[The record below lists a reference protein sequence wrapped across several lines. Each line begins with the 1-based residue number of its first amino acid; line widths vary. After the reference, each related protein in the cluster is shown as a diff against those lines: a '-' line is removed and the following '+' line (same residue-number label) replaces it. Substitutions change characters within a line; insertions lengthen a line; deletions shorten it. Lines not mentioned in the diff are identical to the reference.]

1 MGGALRPR
9 GHGARLAHRAGAAAA
24 GDLGDARWSSRS
36 WRGRTSRSGRRF
48 SSRSRRWTPARVS
61 LLEQL
66 AGKGARLL
74 VPLRTRDQL
83 HAVLALGP
91 KRSEEEFGRD
101 DLQLVRTLANQ
112 GAVAI
117 ENARLLRERAHQLE
131 LEKEL
136 EIARRVQFSLIPREL
151 PSPRRMAGG
160 GALRPGASGGWRL
173 LRRDR
178 RRAATAR
185 WPWWSATSRASRWPG
200 AMLMVAAREV
210 LHTAALGGARRS
222 RFSRSP
228 ISASTRPSTGCS
240 SRSPT
245 SCCAPRGPG
254 VYALA
259 GQPAPLLRRS
269 TGEVA
274 ELPAPRN
281 RLPVGALKDA
291 RWDVMPFAARP
302 GDLLLLYSDGLTDAR
317 AADGEAFGD
326 ERLARILA
334 ESGGDPQMRGG
345 RGDARRGRLQRRE
358 RTVRRHHPRGG
369 PVDGRREM
377 TASTREGWRRARL
390 ETILDLSLA
399 LAGPRREGEVVEEL
413 VQRAVGLLDA
423 RAGIAVSLVP
433 PLEPATVVSGRVA
446 GGAGQR
452 GTPGGGA
459 VAAGGARRRRGADRR
474 ARRWASPSRRCWPRR
489 VCGERSSWAWSRSR
503 TRRRGRGGPDSTT
516 RTSRSSVRWRCWPRR
531 PSRRGACSKRP
542 SAGACCSRRRTGRC
556 GWGPATKPGSSAR
569 PPPSAGFSSS
579 RGVWRSADVTVLI
592 RGESGTGK
600 ERLARLLHSLS
611 ARQKGPFVPLN
622 CAAVPETLLEAEL
635 FGIEKGVATGV
646 TARPGKFELAIGG
659 TLFLDEI
666 GDLTPVLQAKL
677 LRVVQ
682 EREVERVGGRQRI
695 RVDVRLV
702 TATNR
707 DLEGM
712 LGKGEFRQDLYY
724 RLRVVELTLPPL
736 RERHED
742 IPLLAQ
748 HFVRLHGRRM
758 GREALHL
765 ARGALELLLRH
776 DFPGNVRELENLLE
790 AAAALASGDRV
801 DAEDVRLAMGAG
813 RAPAG
818 GQAGTLDEVVRTH
831 VAQTLERTGGNR
843 AAAARALG
851 IDRTTLY
858 RMLMRWNAT
867 DDALRSTAKNDGP
880 ARTSAEEDASVNPA
894 WCCFVQHV
902 VPGRMPGEFTYH
914 IDWTVVEH
922 HGRRIAL
929 SGGHGAAPL
938 DPPARR
944 SVPGAARQT
953 VGGGGRRGG
962 RWRCRSCSCDR
973 SGSPARM
980 AAALGPSGAVIR
992 REGRLA
998 NG

>member
-1 MGGALRPR
+1 
-9 GHGARLAHRAGAAAA
+9 
-24 GDLGDARWSSRS
+24 
-36 WRGRTSRSGRRF
+36 
-48 SSRSRRWTPARVS
+48 
-61 LLEQL
+61 
-66 AGKGARLL
+66 
-74 VPLRTRDQL
+74 
-83 HAVLALGP
+83 
-91 KRSEEEFGRD
+91 
-101 DLQLVRTLANQ
+101 
-112 GAVAI
+112 
-117 ENARLLRERAHQLE
+117 
-131 LEKEL
+131 
-136 EIARRVQFSLIPREL
+136 
-151 PSPRRMAGG
+151 
-160 GALRPGASGGWRL
+160 
-173 LRRDR
+173 
-178 RRAATAR
+178 
-185 WPWWSATSRASRWPG
+185 
-200 AMLMVAAREV
+200 
-210 LHTAALGGARRS
+210 
-222 RFSRSP
+222 
-228 ISASTRPSTGCS
+228 
-240 SRSPT
+240 
-245 SCCAPRGPG
+245 
-254 VYALA
+254 
-259 GQPAPLLRRS
+259 
-269 TGEVA
+269 
-274 ELPAPRN
+274 
-281 RLPVGALKDA
+281 
-291 RWDVMPFAARP
+291 
-302 GDLLLLYSDGLTDAR
+302 
-317 AADGEAFGD
+317 
-326 ERLARILA
+326 
-334 ESGGDPQMRGG
+334 
-345 RGDARRGRLQRRE
+345 
-358 RTVRRHHPRGG
+358 
-369 PVDGRREM
+369 M

-399 LAGPRREGEVVEEL
+399 LAGPRSEGEVVAEL

-423 RAGIAVSLVP
+423 RAGIGVSLVP
-433 PLEPATVVSGRVA
+433 PLEPATVVSVGWPAEPGSVQRLVA
-446 GGAGQR
+446 APALQEAR
-452 GTPGGGA
+452 AGA
-459 VAAGGARRRRGADRR
+459 VARIAGHELGLPFTEVLVAPCLWREELMGLVAVADKEAREGRARFDDEDVTFVRSLALLAAPAIASGRMLEEAQRRRLLLEEENRALRMGAGDEAGLIGQAPAFRRVLELARRVA
-474 ARRWASPSRRCWPRR
+474 
-489 VCGERSSWAWSRSR
+489 V
-503 TRRRGRGGPDSTT
+503 
-516 RTSRSSVRWRCWPRR
+516 
-531 PSRRGACSKRP
+531 
-542 SAGACCSRRRTGRC
+542 
-556 GWGPATKPGSSAR
+556 
-569 PPPSAGFSSS
+569 
-579 RGVWRSADVTVLI
+579 ADVTVLI

-831 VAQTLERTGGNR
+831 VAQTLERNGGNR

-867 DDALRSTAKNDGP
+867 YDAIRSTAKSDGP
-880 ARTSAEEDASVNPA
+880 ARTSAEEDAS
-894 WCCFVQHV
+894 
-902 VPGRMPGEFTYH
+902 
-914 IDWTVVEH
+914 
-922 HGRRIAL
+922 
-929 SGGHGAAPL
+929 
-938 DPPARR
+938 
-944 SVPGAARQT
+944 
-953 VGGGGRRGG
+953 
-962 RWRCRSCSCDR
+962 
-973 SGSPARM
+973 
-980 AAALGPSGAVIR
+980 
-992 REGRLA
+992 
-998 NG
+998 